1 MGWKRTYTEEI
12 DRPQDIYFHKWLF
25 SLFILCILL
34 LVIYYFFHEFV
45 VANNASLLAFFS
57 PLLLWVLILSV
68 QVIFY
73 SRAIQD
79 YSIWLENR
87 LSINREWEAWG
98 SRYVSV
104 MNSSLHLPGKVDVL
118 FLSDDELETQYGL
131 VNKSDDITWKQHDW
145 YACFQTLTNHLELY
159 KLPYQLTQEFII
171 LTDCDESMYSQIE
184 EDFFRTVE
192 KTNRTEGHFLLH
204 ISPSMSFG
212 ELDLWLKDSEEKI
225 YIVMVLQMEEQTSCS
240 DAMACLMFAT
250 DDVTA
255 KYKLTEKARIY
266 RPMVVNSNNFN
277 SDLNIFIDTQKIS
290 KNAAGLVGD
299 SQRLFS
305 VSSNVLQC
313 FNDNNAQLKI
323 DNIHLLESLCGL
335 PGGNAVWL
343 TAALTISVVVH
354 KNSDYLMMSENNDDW
369 IITTIHP
376 MEHS

>member
-1 MGWKRTYTEEI
+1 
-12 DRPQDIYFHKWLF
+12 
-25 SLFILCILL
+25 
-34 LVIYYFFHEFV
+34 
-45 VANNASLLAFFS
+45 
-57 PLLLWVLILSV
+57 
-68 QVIFY
+68 
-73 SRAIQD
+73 
-79 YSIWLENR
+79 
-87 LSINREWEAWG
+87 
-98 SRYVSV
+98 
-104 MNSSLHLPGKVDVL
+104 
-118 FLSDDELETQYGL
+118 
-131 VNKSDDITWKQHDW
+131 
-145 YACFQTLTNHLELY
+145 
-159 KLPYQLTQEFII
+159 
-171 LTDCDESMYSQIE
+171 
-184 EDFFRTVE
+184 
-192 KTNRTEGHFLLH
+192 
-204 ISPSMSFG
+204 MSFG